1 MKVDYVC
8 KNRVGVL
15 RILWCEGVDGM
26 SSLVYLVVLERGCL
40 IVMNKGNDI
49 SILICAYLCVKKIG
63 KSSLGL
69 KNKVNELIHPC
80 K

>member
-26 SSLVYLVVLERGCL
+26 SSLVYLIVLERGCL
-40 IVMNKGNDI
+40 IVINKGNDI
-49 SILICAYLCVKKIG
+49 SI
-63 KSSLGL
+63 
-69 KNKVNELIHPC
+69 
-80 K
+80 